1 MRTSEYGTWLCK
13 ECNVVFNTRR
23 EMFEH
28 NKHCPNK
35 FWTGNHSVPIKKE
48 TCPYCGNLY
57 KSGYGLA
64 NHITLCRLNPN
75 YNVKKHEKLSK
86 AQIKLYNSEKGNEL
100 REKASKRTVFNNFWE
115 YRSKNPIIYES
126 KFAGRVKLDSKWEL
140 IVAKRLD
147 ELNINWYKPR
157 IRLPYYDF
165 EGNEHGY
172 FPDFYVKDYK
182 CFIEVKSP
190 FISKWQNSQNKISYV
205 KEHYKFVVWLE
216 SEEDCKS
223 FILEKQDFD
232 YDPQKAE
239 DNIDYWLEQLNKKSE
254 KHHNY
259 KGGFIDKELEEKRWN
274 SIQESNID
282 FSKFGWVD
290 KLSKLWGISN
300 NKAGTYVRKHFSK
313 FYKEKCF
320 KRNRVN

>member
-1 MRTSEYGTWLCK
+1 M
-13 ECNVVFNTRR
+13 
-23 EMFEH
+23 
-28 NKHCPNK
+28 
-35 FWTGNHSVPIKKE
+35 
-48 TCPYCGNLY
+48 
-57 KSGYGLA
+57 
-64 NHITLCRLNPN
+64 
-75 YNVKKHEKLSK
+75 
-86 AQIKLYNSEKGNEL
+86 
-100 REKASKRTVFNNFWE
+100 
-115 YRSKNPIIYES
+115 
-126 KFAGRVKLDSKWEL
+126 
-140 IVAKRLD
+140 
-147 ELNINWYKPR
+147 
-157 IRLPYYDF
+157 
-165 EGNEHGY
+165 
-172 FPDFYVKDYK
+172 
-182 CFIEVKSP
+182 
-190 FISKWQNSQNKISYV
+190 
-205 KEHYKFVVWLE
+205 WLE